1 MSIILAVIVF
11 EKAIN
16 ILYCSNDKIVIWIA
30 ALDLYMIIHTFC
42 WCICE
47 PMYRGPCIGSIY
59 PTLLGFGGIH
69 PLFPSYRTDDKHV
82 VRRTCNYV
90 SRLVY
95 SCTNGFKASTSLLY
109 AFIVRLLS

>member
-47 PMYRGPCIGSIY
+47 PMYRGPSRGPCMGSIY
-59 PTLLGFGGIH
+59 PTLLGFGGIQAIIL
-69 PLFPSYRTDDKHV
+69 PPTLFNTQS
-82 VRRTCNYV
+82 
-90 SRLVY
+90 S
-95 SCTNGFKASTSLLY
+95 
-109 AFIVRLLS
+109 